1 MGTPPHLRSL
11 LLAVLLMIGS
21 TSAATQTE
29 TLVTVVGATECLDCA
44 QKSIKTEDA
53 VKAATEL
60 DSNGDFN
67 VKLPSELL
75 QDNGELKHECFAQI
89 HSKSDAPCPDKNGL
103 NPSKLLL
110 KSKEGGKHTFVAVPG
125 KLSFSSVTCASAT
138 FWPGHPLP
146 LHRKLHK
153 HHLPT
158 YKSPSPVHKL
168 PPKPEYHLHPN
179 PVYKPQLTNLHPQAT
194 DHRRRSTS
202 HHQGNTTNRPR
213 TTSRRREDTITHPLH
228 RSTSR
233 RRCHTTSVQR
243 FLSLST
249 MNNRR
254 RRTRSS
260 RWYIIYIYHR
270 FKRLMLCVIMVD
282 LRMRVKPMVEGGL
295 CYFFLAFLLSCC
307 CCSAC
312 KSMRFQLFHV

>member
-146 LHRKLHK
+146 LHKKLHK
-153 HHLPT
+153 HHLQT
-158 YKSPSPVHKL
+158 YKSPSPIHKL
-168 PPKPEYHLHPN
+168 PPKPDYHLHPN
-179 PVYKPQLTNLHPQAT
+179 PVYKPPTYKPPSPGYRPPAPEYKPPSGEHYKPPAHYKPPSGGYYNPPAAPVYKPSPVPYHERPAIPIPK
-194 DHRRRSTS
+194 
-202 HHQGNTTNRPR
+202 HHEQ
-213 TTSRRREDTITHPLH
+213 
-228 RSTSR
+228 
-233 RRCHTTSVQR
+233 Q
-243 FLSLST
+243 
-249 MNNRR
+249 
-254 RRTRSS
+254 
-260 RWYIIYIYHR
+260 
-270 FKRLMLCVIMVD
+270 K
-282 LRMRVKPMVEGGL
+282 
-295 CYFFLAFLLSCC
+295 A
-307 CCSAC
+307 
-312 KSMRFQLFHV
+312 

>member
-53 VKAATEL
+53 VK
-60 DSNGDFN
+60 
-67 VKLPSELL
+67 
-75 QDNGELKHECFAQI
+75 
-89 HSKSDAPCPDKNGL
+89 GL
-103 NPSKLLL
+103 R
-110 KSKEGGKHTFVAVPG
+110 VAIRC
-125 KLSFSSVTCASAT
+125 K
-138 FWPGHPLP
+138 
-146 LHRKLHK
+146 
-153 HHLPT
+153 
-158 YKSPSPVHKL
+158 
-168 PPKPEYHLHPN
+168 
-179 PVYKPQLTNLHPQAT
+179 AT

-243 FLSLST
+243 FP
-249 MNNRR
+249 
-254 RRTRSS
+254 
-260 RWYIIYIYHR
+260 IPKHHEQQ
-270 FKRLMLCVIMVD
+270 K
-282 LRMRVKPMVEGGL
+282 
-295 CYFFLAFLLSCC
+295 A
-307 CCSAC
+307 
-312 KSMRFQLFHV
+312 